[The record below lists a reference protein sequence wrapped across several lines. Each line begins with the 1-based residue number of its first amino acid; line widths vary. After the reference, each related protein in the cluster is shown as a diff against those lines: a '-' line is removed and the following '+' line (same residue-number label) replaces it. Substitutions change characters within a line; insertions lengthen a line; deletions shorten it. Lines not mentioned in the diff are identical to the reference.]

1 MTDKIL
7 KLIPLTAE
15 NSIDVEETIIPSEKR
30 RNTKRINV
38 SIVKI
43 EHHKK
48 SILLNHSTFSQFV
61 IRKWIEVNDL
71 SGGQDYINKN
81 IRLQTTILGSNLC
94 DYYQCIYCCKIDNR
108 YFSCC
113 CKWIWWSRKICCF

>member
-15 NSIDVEETIIPSEKR
+15 NSIDVAETIIPSEKR
-30 RNTKRINV
+30 RNTKRIKV

-43 EHHKK
+43 EHQKK
-48 SILLNHSTFSQFV
+48 SILLNDSTFSQFV

-71 SGGQDYINKN
+71 SGGQYYINKN
-81 IRLQTTILGSNLC
+81 IRLQTTMLRSNLC
-94 DYYQCIYCCKIDNR
+94 DYYRCIFCCKIDNR

-113 CKWIWWSRKICCF
+113 CK